1 MTQHVS
7 FYSVPL
13 VCEAAPQIGCGCR
26 AKPRL
31 AKLDGKAAVLRTWL
45 HQAGDLL
52 AIEWQY
58 VLPADQRLA
67 LVRSAVGDVSELAE
81 PPNSKML
88 ERVTSFGDPDR
99 WYRRETIDHLSDQE
113 ARVIAIRVISRLS
126 GALLLPDGPAVELQ
140 LTEALRTVL
149 VRDDDLSME
158 VRRDKLLGA
167 AYAVVS
173 EHLPAQER
181 PRLETLLTRATLLSD
196 AADGEHGSNSCC
208 DEA

>member
-31 AKLDGKAAVLRTWL
+31 AKLDGQAAVRRTWL
-45 HQAGDLL
+45 HQSGDLL
-52 AIEWQY
+52 AVEWQH
-58 VLPADQRLA
+58 VLQAHERLA
-67 LVRSAVGDVSELAE
+67 LVRSAVADARELTE
-81 PPNSKML
+81 PSRSHKV
-88 ERVTSFGDPDR
+88 ERVTSFRDPR
-99 WYRRETIDHLSDQE
+99 HWYTRETIDQLSDHE
-113 ARVIAIRVISRLS
+113 ARVIARRVISRVSGLLS
-126 GALLLPDGPAVELQ
+126 LPSGPAVELQ

-149 VRDDDLSME
+149 VCDDDLSRE
-158 VRRDKLLGA
+158 VRREKLLGA

-173 EHLPAQER
+173 EHLPAQEQ

-196 AADGEHGSNSCC
+196 AADGEQGSKSCC
-208 DEA
+208 DED